1 MENKYKHDLHEILC
15 LKTVGEAF
23 EAYRVDDYDKMIIE
37 WAEKELL
44 SGNSSESLLILASL
58 NLDKH
63 PDSDEIERY
72 LHAYMLEKNIVIPSI
87 SASAITWLRIKA
99 WFLMNAG
106 TSKEVELRLHQ
117 IPAFHLSPSS
127 RIFSNICWK
136 FYSIYDELYDDWG
149 PEYPSKA
156 SAMSEADNHEFV
168 KCRVKP
174 FYRILCSSDWAWVL
188 ARAA

>member
-1 MENKYKHDLHEILC
+1 MDNKYKHDLHEILC

-23 EAYRVDDYDKMIIE
+23 EAYCVDDYDKMIIE
-37 WAEKELL
+37 WAERELL

-63 PDSDEIERY
+63 PDSNEIERY
-72 LHAYMLEKNIVIPSI
+72 LHAYMLEKNIAIPSI
-87 SASAITWLRIKA
+87 NASAITWLRIKA
-99 WFLMNAG
+99 WLLMNAD

-117 IPAFHLSPSS
+117 FPTFRFSPSP
-127 RIFSNICWK
+127 RILSKICWQL
-136 FYSIYDELYDDWG
+136 YSLYDELFDDWG

-156 SAMSEADNHEFV
+156 SGMSEADILGFV

-188 ARAA
+188 ARAV

>member
-1 MENKYKHDLHEILC
+1 MENKYKPDLHEILC

-23 EAYRVDDYDKMIIE
+23 EAYRVDDYDSMIIE
-37 WAEKELL
+37 WAERELL

-99 WFLMNAG
+99 WFLMHAD

-117 IPAFHLSPSS
+117 IPAFHFSPNS
-127 RIFSNICWK
+127 RILSSICWQ
-136 FYSIYDELYDDWG
+136 FYGIYDELYDDWG
-149 PEYPSKA
+149 PDYPSKA
-156 SAMSEADNHEFV
+156 SAMSEADILDFV

-174 FYRILCSSDWAWVL
+174 FYRILCNSDWAWVL
-188 ARAA
+188 ARVA